1 MRVWVRTVATRLLAT
16 LAAVVAVVPDARADA
31 PPARVSEL
39 PGPPAAGVTKATP
52 ATAKTLAGCS
62 GWLGRARTLREEQRL
77 LDARDALAHCN
88 EARCEDS
95 VQKECSLAQKELEQR
110 IPQLVLRVKTVD
122 GGHIDQAR
130 AYIDGRPA
138 LPDTVIELD
147 PGQHS
152 IRTHHDDYI
161 GRETRVTLA
170 SGERQ
175 TLVVELRER
184 APVIDDGGAR
194 ARFSNWPMPE
204 AAWALVGASVGA
216 FATAIVLDAYTAERV
231 ENLKRCAPNCDENL
245 VAMVERD
252 IQLSRLAAGLGV
264 LSLATAAWMAMAERG
279 GDATVH
285 KASYAPLLRVTGGRG
300 GAKATLTARF
310 DETEALGLGT
320 TGVPPRAPARP
331 GAPPEFHPPPGRTIR
346 PGGSEASTCSKGCS
360 EPPPPPLDEPR
371 ETR

>member
-194 ARFSNWPMPE
+194 ARFSRPPSSWTLTRPSVSRTSSGARPIATRISWPWSSGTFSYRGSRQASACFRSPRRPGWRWPSAE
-204 AAWALVGASVGA
+204 ATRRSTKP
-216 FATAIVLDAYTAERV
+216 ATRRYSE
-231 ENLKRCAPNCDENL
+231 
-245 VAMVERD
+245 
-252 IQLSRLAAGLGV
+252 SREAV
-264 LSLATAAWMAMAERG
+264 
-279 GDATVH
+279 
-285 KASYAPLLRVTGGRG
+285 GGR
-300 GAKATLTARF
+300 R
-310 DETEALGLGT
+310 
-320 TGVPPRAPARP
+320 PR
-331 GAPPEFHPPPGRTIR
+331 
-346 PGGSEASTCSKGCS
+346 
-360 EPPPPPLDEPR
+360 
-371 ETR
+371 